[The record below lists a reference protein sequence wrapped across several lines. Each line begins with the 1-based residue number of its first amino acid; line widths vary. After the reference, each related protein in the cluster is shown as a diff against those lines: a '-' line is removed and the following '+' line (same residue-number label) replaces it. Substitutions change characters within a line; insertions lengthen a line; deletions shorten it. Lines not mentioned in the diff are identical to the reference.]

1 MTSSLDHRIL
11 DILSNHARLS
21 VESIATQLK
30 ESPDVIA
37 QAIHRLE
44 SNGTILQYAT
54 IIDESKLSK
63 RKAPVRALIEVQ
75 VRPEKRTGFD
85 SIAMRIAKF
94 PNVVDHYLLSGG
106 YDFLV
111 IVEGETLD
119 EIAQFVSGKLA
130 SLDNVRSTVTH
141 FIMKKY
147 KEKGALM
154 GGDESDERLVI
165 TP

>member
-1 MTSSLDHRIL
+1 
-11 DILSNHARLS
+11 
-21 VESIATQLK
+21 
-30 ESPDVIA
+30 
-37 QAIHRLE
+37 
-44 SNGTILQYAT
+44 
-54 IIDESKLSK
+54 
-63 RKAPVRALIEVQ
+63 
-75 VRPEKRTGFD
+75 
-85 SIAMRIAKF
+85 MRIAKF

-154 GGDESDERLVI
+154 GGDESDERLAI

>member
-75 VRPEKRTGFD
+75 VRPENELGLTQ
-85 SIAMRIAKF
+85 S
-94 PNVVDHYLLSGG
+94 P
-106 YDFLV
+106 
-111 IVEGETLD
+111 
-119 EIAQFVSGKLA
+119 
-130 SLDNVRSTVTH
+130 
-141 FIMKKY
+141 
-147 KEKGALM
+147 
-154 GGDESDERLVI
+154 
-165 TP
+165 

>member
-21 VESIATQLK
+21 VESIATQLN
-30 ESPDVIA
+30 ESPDVV
-37 QAIHRLE
+37 QHAIQRLE

-63 RKAPVRALIEVQ
+63 RKSPVRALIEVQ

-106 YDFLV
+106 YDFLI

-147 KEKGALM
+147 KEKGALI
-154 GGDESDERLVI
+154 GGTESGERLAI